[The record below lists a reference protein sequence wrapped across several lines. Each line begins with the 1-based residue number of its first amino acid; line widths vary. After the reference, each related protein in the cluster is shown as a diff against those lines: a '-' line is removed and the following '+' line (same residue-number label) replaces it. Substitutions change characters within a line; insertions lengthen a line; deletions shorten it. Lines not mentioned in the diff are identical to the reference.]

1 MSSLRKWEYAWV
13 IRISNML
20 VLILMIIVYQGE
32 AKHEFILVTSSFQL
46 GFMVIWTL
54 LKTHKRAILPVQWI
68 RQLCLY
74 IPFLIR
80 YNNAFNFQCV
90 MWFLEGLP
98 RECIVIKLLFHYPL
112 GNPFWLWWF
121 PSPNYSV
128 ITGFIY
134 FVMKYLDSYYG
145 KIWLRNPWSIGGESS
160 LGQNLNQAMIAQ

>member
-1 MSSLRKWEYAWV
+1 MSSLRKWEYAWF
-13 IRISNML
+13 IRIPNML

-32 AKHEFILVTSSFQL
+32 ANHEFILVTSSFQL
-46 GFMVIWTL
+46 GFTVIWTL

-68 RQLCLY
+68 RATVSLKQRAS
-74 IPFLIR
+74 LIR

-90 MWFLEGLP
+90 MWFLEGFS
-98 RECIVIKLLFHYPL
+98 RECIVIKPLFHNPL

-128 ITGFIY
+128 IMGFIY

-160 LGQNLNQAMIAQ
+160 FSRVNT